1 MYRKCHKRT
10 IQVGCNTEFTASSK
24 ADNALSDIDRQF
36 DTQPLVSTY
45 PYRERCSWIQ
55 IYMLLHSFLNH
66 ASFMKD
72 CFSQD

>member
-45 PYRERCSWIQ
+45 PYRERALGSRYTCYYIR
-55 IYMLLHSFLNH
+55 F
-66 ASFMKD
+66 
-72 CFSQD
+72 